1 MHFHTVPFT
10 DVFFFFVNKRVCS
23 ERVTFAT
30 NRPLPSS
37 KTLSFKMRPSAQ
49 PYYENEFYLHEK
61 EKSLPYQNAQAILG
75 CL

>member
-1 MHFHTVPFT
+1 MLSGFELYPRWVPLKNREKEKKALKKACHFQVP
-10 DVFFFFVNKRVCS
+10 
-23 ERVTFAT
+23 E
-30 NRPLPSS
+30 
-37 KTLSFKMRPSAQ
+37 TLSFKMRPSAQ